1 MTNSILQSTFRLPKM
16 DCSSEENLVRMAL
29 SSADGVRSM
38 SFDLPARQL
47 KVVHNGPADAVLARL
62 KPLNLGADLEST
74 LPVQGSAAPARLSTF
89 SVPKMDCSSEENLV
103 RMALASEPGL
113 GALNFDLTKREF
125 TPVHHGDAQGL
136 LRKLEPLNLGAT
148 LKETGPAPS
157 AGQRHRS
164 TFSVPR
170 MDCSS
175 EENLVRMA
183 LSNEPGLGALT
194 FDLGKREFTAV
205 HQGDAQ
211 NLLRKLEPLNLGAS
225 LKATASVPGAG
236 AQRRSIFLLPKM
248 DCSSEENLVRM
259 ALANEKGVGPLSFDL
274 QKRELTAIHEL
285 EVDSLLRKLE
295 SLNLGAK
302 LVESIADTSPRS
314 TQADEDRSEASTLKL
329 LLAINGAMFLIE
341 IVLGIVAQSTGLIAD
356 SLDMFADAAV
366 YGLALYAVGR
376 AASLKLRAA
385 HLAGWLQVLLALGAL
400 AEVIRRFVFGSEP
413 ESGLMMGIG
422 ALALVANVAC
432 LFLITKKKDAGAHM
446 KASYIFSANDVIAN
460 LGVIVAGA
468 LVAWTGS
475 AYPDLVIGSIIAI
488 VVLNGARRILA
499 LR

>member
-1 MTNSILQSTFRLPKM
+1 MTNSLVQSTFTLPKM

-38 SFDLPARQL
+38 SFDLPGRRL
-47 KVVHNGPADAVLARL
+47 DVVHSGPADAVLARL
-62 KPLNLGADLEST
+62 KPLNLGVGLQAT
-74 LPVQGSAAPARLSTF
+74 APVNGQAAGSSGARLSTF
-89 SVPKMDCSSEENLV
+89 AVPKMDCSSEENLV
-103 RMALASEPGL
+103 RMALAGEQGL
-113 GALNFDLTKREF
+113 GPLAFDLQKREF
-125 TPVHHGDAQGL
+125 IAVHQGDAQSL

-148 LKETGPAPS
+148 LKTTGPAPS
-157 AGQRHRS
+157 VGVQRRS
-164 TFSVPR
+164 TFSLPD

-175 EENLVRMA
+175 EESLVRMA
-183 LSNEPGLGALT
+183 LGDDKSVGPLA
-194 FDLGKREFTAV
+194 FDLQRRQLTVV
-205 HQGDAQ
+205 HQGDVDGV
-211 NLLRKLEPLNLGAS
+211 LRKLEG
-225 LKATASVPGAG
+225 
-236 AQRRSIFLLPKM
+236 
-248 DCSSEENLVRM
+248 
-259 ALANEKGVGPLSFDL
+259 
-274 QKRELTAIHEL
+274 
-285 EVDSLLRKLE
+285 
-295 SLNLGAK
+295 LNLGAK
-302 LVESIADTSPRS
+302 LLTSEVDTSSPGA
-314 TQADEDRSEASTLKL
+314 QVEEDRSEARTLKL

-376 AASLKLRAA
+376 AASLKMRAA

-400 AEVIRRFVFGSEP
+400 AEVVRRSLFGSEP

-460 LGVIVAGA
+460 LGVIVAGV

-475 AYPDLVIGSIIAI
+475 AYPDLVIGAIIAVI
-488 VVLNGARRILA
+488 VLNGARRILA